1 MAKLGLHARCI
12 KEERGRE
19 PSVYGGPCQGSR
31 EPSLVGIWRL
41 CSRRNHLRFC
51 ARLPQVQVLSKGI
64 GAAKGL
70 LGQTQRFQ
78 ASCVVCGV
86 LTAGSRS
93 LSLTCEV
100 DGI

>member
-1 MAKLGLHARCI
+1 MEGHVKGLWNLAWW
-12 KEERGRE
+12 E
-19 PSVYGGPCQGSR
+19 Y
-31 EPSLVGIWRL
+31 
-41 CSRRNHLRFC
+41 SRRSHLRSC
-51 ARLPQVQVLSKGI
+51 ARLPQVQVLSKGM

-93 LSLTCEV
+93 LSLTCEG